1 MASIDTLLI
10 SDPKEHKWVVEIDE
24 IIDHQLQIDAETPSL
39 SIFQAPET
47 ITQKKPE
54 AYEPQQ
60 IGLGPIHHFR
70 PQTYKKMEQKKI
82 GVLRK
87 VLKGHDIK
95 DYKLHVLN
103 KVRKFVPMVRSC
115 YDMFLQDD
123 DDSLARIFAI
133 DGLFLIH
140 LFHSYTVLLEEDK
153 DEYLLSLK
161 KKAYEMKHE
170 VEEDLIS
177 IVGDDGLETI
187 LERKMVWFRDTC
199 YPLILHPKE
208 LVVTVDN
215 QIEWEKILKVPHHE
229 PTPKVGPKERMVA
242 QDILMVE
249 NQIPFMV
256 LKEID
261 DTLHSSSSGNSS
273 HSINNF
279 SPSVFRVFCEIH
291 SPLKLCL
298 ESQVPPSVHHLLDYM
313 YHSIV
318 NNVLKDQLP
327 DDSHKMEKPNDEGE
341 SQRAGMTF
349 SIEELYSFITKIPQK
364 EIVKAYEQIVTNLET
379 FSQTKV
385 LIPSTSILHDKAGFQ
400 FHSLEEDQGIQNI
413 RIEGKDIYLPR
424 ITLNNDSEII
434 LRNLVAYETLTAN
447 SNSFPLNEYMGLMC
461 GLIMTKDDAKYL
473 KSQKVITTDM
483 GADEVAKLFTGMS
496 SSISTV
502 KTKGKSTLRDV
513 IDDINKVYESGVR
526 MKTYLLLKK
535 VARWLLVVLTTIGG
549 FVGSSWKIVAFIV
562 SIVTVFMLTMQ
573 AYCDVYG
580 CDKNPVTLSLYASS

>member
-24 IIDHQLQIDAETPSL
+24 IIDHQLQIDVETPSL

-54 AYEPQQ
+54 AYEPHQ

-70 PQTYKKMEQKKI
+70 PQPYKKMEQKKI

-87 VLKGHDIK
+87 VLKDHDIK
-95 DYKLHVLN
+95 DYKLLVLN

-133 DGLFLIH
+133 DGLFLID

-170 VEEDLIS
+170 VEEYLLS
-177 IVGDDGLETI
+177 IMGDAGFKTFLE
-187 LERKMVWFRDTC
+187 LEIEGFRDTS
-199 YPLILHPKE
+199 YPLLLRPKE

-229 PTPKVGPKERMVA
+229 PTFKVGPKERMVA

-261 DTLHSSSSGNSS
+261 DTLHSSSGNSS
-273 HSINNF
+273 RSINNF

-291 SPLKLCL
+291 SPLELCL

-318 NNVLKDQLP
+318 NNVRKDQVP
-327 DDSHKMEKPNDEGE
+327 DDSHKMEKPNDEGY

-349 SIEELYSFITKIPQK
+349 SVEKLYNFITKIPQK
-364 EIVKAYEQIVTNLET
+364 EIENAYKQIVTNLET

-385 LIPSTSILHDKAGFQ
+385 LIPSASILHDKAGFQ

-413 RIEGKDIYLPR
+413 RIQGKDIYLPR

-461 GLIMTKDDAKYL
+461 GLIMTEDDAKCL
-473 KSQKVITTDM
+473 KSQKVITADM

-502 KTKGKSTLRDV
+502 KTKGKSMLRDV

-535 VARWLLVVLTTIGG
+535 LARWLLVVLTTIGG

-562 SIVTVFMLTMQ
+562 SMVTVFMLTMQ

-580 CDKNPVTLSLYASS
+580 CDKNPITLSLFASS